1 VCAPR
6 GTSGDHAPCWASS
19 RGGGQRVDPAAS
31 GEAGAHELVRKVR
44 KSYTGEVWGTWL
56 QSSDTAGAM
65 ASTNAIESWHKQ
77 LNTQYWPK
85 PRAATDTAW
94 MHCIPEMLMSLA
106 EPNKLPIQR
115 VVNVAGT

>member
-1 VCAPR
+1 M
-6 GTSGDHAPCWASS
+6 
-19 RGGGQRVDPAAS
+19 DPAAS
-31 GEAGAHELVRKVR
+31 GEAGAHELVRKVK
-44 KSYTGEVWGTWL
+44 KSYTGPVWGTWWL